1 MVTLT
6 MEASIEKRKYKQ
18 LIAHIFSKHISS
30 VFVSVKIGSDATK
43 ADLELLILILMIT
56 VMRHCEGFFPSSTY
70 TTYYQGEVIVPC
82 F

>member
-1 MVTLT
+1 MIENMVTLT

-43 ADLELLILILMIT
+43 ADLELLILLPPPPT
-56 VMRHCEGFFPSSTY
+56 CRDYSHETL
-70 TTYYQGEVIVPC
+70 
-82 F
+82 